1 MADLSPVFGKDP
13 SSAQEAKMNVQIT
26 PEPEQ
31 WYLDRRTGDMFQVVS
46 VDDEDDSIDIQ
57 YADGAVEEKSLDE
70 WATIALVGCDQ
81 PEDWVGPYDDLESD
95 DIGMPETSVEA
106 HGADLPME
114 RALLEIEEQRGP
126 DLTGAEG

>member
-1 MADLSPVFGKDP
+1 
-13 SSAQEAKMNVQIT
+13 MNVQIT

>member
-1 MADLSPVFGKDP
+1 
-13 SSAQEAKMNVQIT
+13 MNVRIT

-46 VDDEDDSIDIQ
+46 VNEDDGSIDIQ
-57 YADGAVEEKSLDE
+57 YADGAVEEKALDE
-70 WATIALVGCDQ
+70 WTAMALESCDQ

>member
-1 MADLSPVFGKDP
+1 
-13 SSAQEAKMNVQIT
+13 MNVRIT

-31 WYLDRRTGDMFQVVS
+31 WYLDPRTGDMFQVVS
-46 VDDEDDSIDIQ
+46 VNDDDDSIDIQ

-70 WATIALVGCDQ
+70 WATMVLESCDQ

-106 HGADLPME
+106 RGADLRME

-126 DLTGAEG
+126 DLAGAEG

>member
-1 MADLSPVFGKDP
+1 MADLSPVFRKDQ
-13 SSAQEAKMNVQIT
+13 SAGQEAKMNVRIT

-46 VDDEDDSIDIQ
+46 VNDEDDSIDIQ
-57 YADGAVEEKSLDE
+57 YADGAVEEKSLDG
-70 WATIALVGCDQ
+70 WATIALEGCDQ

-106 HGADLPME
+106 HGADLPMQ

>member
-1 MADLSPVFGKDP
+1 
-13 SSAQEAKMNVQIT
+13 MNVRNT

-31 WYLDRRTGDMFQVVS
+31 WYVDRLTGDMFQVVS
-46 VDDEDDSIDIQ
+46 VNEDDDSIGIQ
-57 YADGAVEEKSLDE
+57 YADGALEEKSLDE
-70 WATIALVGCDQ
+70 WATMGLESCEQ

-106 HGADLPME
+106 RGAELPME

-126 DLTGAEG
+126 DLTGLEG

>member
-1 MADLSPVFGKDP
+1 MADLSPVFRKDQ
-13 SSAQEAKMNVQIT
+13 SSAQEAKMNVRIT